1 MGEKGIGDVATSM
14 GAAAVAPAAGSL
26 VENATSLVTTAVTGA
41 GSDLAGVVKDKSI
54 GAVADNVVQA
64 AREKLTAKELAED
77 ALGVV
82 EGEPPTAHD
91 A

>member
-1 MGEKGIGDVATSM
+1 MVPLLINNQVQ
-14 GAAAVAPAAGSL
+14 AAY
-26 VENATSLVTTAVTGA
+26 

-77 ALGVV
+77 ALGAV
-82 EGEPPTAHD
+82 EGEPPAAHE